1 MDDFLIQDL
10 NQWLERPEGNAFF
23 EAGINESIQWWYRH
37 HKPMT
42 VRILQTFLEHGG
54 EEHEVPRLRAL
65 IHRNAL
71 EVPEE

>member
-10 NQWLERPEGNAFF
+10 NQWLERPEGNSFF
-23 EAGINESIQWWYRH
+23 EAGMNESIQWWYRH
-37 HKPMT
+37 HKSMT

-54 EEHEVPRLRAL
+54 EFEVPRLKAL
-65 IHRNAL
+65 IYRNAL